1 MNADI
6 LEQKKEIISV
16 GELNNAAKRLLET
29 NFNDV
34 SVIGEISNLSRPSSG
49 HIYFSL
55 KDDEGAI
62 RCAMFRNANSRLKFV
77 PKNGDKCIL
86 NGQVSIYAA
95 RGDYQLIARS
105 MRLAGAGDLMQQFE
119 SLKEKLDAEGMFDTT
134 LKQSIPKFP
143 KHICVITS
151 SSTAAYQDVLSS
163 IKRRSP
169 FVKIT
174 ISEAV
179 VQGDDAPQTIIHA
192 IDRIEKFNKKGVN
205 EIDVVII
212 TRGGGSIEDLWCFN
226 NELLARKIYSFKVP
240 VISGVGHE
248 IDFTITDFVSDMRA
262 PTPTAAAEIVTESYH
277 RMNEL
282 INIYKDNLIRA
293 FKVLINDKSKKV
305 LIVKSLLKSPSSL
318 LREKIQKID
327 NIEINLRKSIFSHF
341 ANGKQKISYQKRILT
356 QNNPIKIIRN
366 LTAKIDSLN
375 NSNKENMRKLLSDK
389 NKDIK
394 NINENLNI
402 LNPLAILS
410 RGYSII
416 KNKKGNVIKSSSD
429 IELNED
435 LLARFNSGTVEIK
448 VNKIN
453 E

>member
-16 GELNNAAKRLLET
+16 GELNNAAKRLLES

-143 KHICVITS
+143 KHVCVITS

-262 PTPTAAAEIVTESYH
+262 PTPPP
-277 RMNEL
+277 
-282 INIYKDNLIRA
+282 
-293 FKVLINDKSKKV
+293 
-305 LIVKSLLKSPSSL
+305 LLKL
-318 LREKIQKID
+318 LQRVT
-327 NIEINLRKSIFSHF
+327 IE
-341 ANGKQKISYQKRILT
+341 
-356 QNNPIKIIRN
+356 
-366 LTAKIDSLN
+366 
-375 NSNKENMRKLLSDK
+375 
-389 NKDIK
+389 
-394 NINENLNI
+394 
-402 LNPLAILS
+402 
-410 RGYSII
+410 
-416 KNKKGNVIKSSSD
+416 
-429 IELNED
+429 
-435 LLARFNSGTVEIK
+435 
-448 VNKIN
+448 
-453 E
+453 